1 MKQKILDALKSLGFK
16 VNDLGENGFYGFRYE
31 SNNLMY
37 MYNEHD
43 EDFLNIA
50 APFVQEIDPDNEL
63 LYYQLMDNINSKLK
77 YVKAYRMENDVWLF
91 VEHELMET
99 DDLNAVLMSM
109 IAQLDMG
116 VTIFH
121 DALAKIEA
129 DEDAD
134 EE

>member
-99 DDLNAVLMSM
+99 DDLNAILMSM
-109 IAQLDMG
+109 IAHLDMG

-129 DEDAD
+129 DEDVD

>member
-1 MKQKILDALKSLGFK
+1 
-16 VNDLGENGFYGFRYE
+16 
-31 SNNLMY
+31 

-99 DDLNAVLMSM
+99 DDLNTVLMSM
-109 IAQLDMG
+109 IAHLDMG

-129 DEDAD
+129 DEDVD

>member
-31 SNNLMY
+31 CNNFMY

-99 DDLNAVLMSM
+99 DDLNTVLMSM
-109 IAQLDMG
+109 IAHLDMG

-129 DEDAD
+129 DED

>member
-43 EDFLNIA
+43 DDFLNIA

-99 DDLNAVLMSM
+99 DDLNTVLMSM
-109 IAQLDMG
+109 IAHLDMG

-121 DALAKIEA
+121 DALARIEA
-129 DEDAD
+129 DEDVD

>member
-1 MKQKILDALKSLGFK
+1 MKQKILDALRSLGFK

-99 DDLNAVLMSM
+99 DDLNAILMSM
-109 IAQLDMG
+109 IAHLDMG

-129 DEDAD
+129 DEDVD

>member
-99 DDLNAVLMSM
+99 DDLNTVLMSM
-109 IAQLDMG
+109 IAHLDMG

-129 DEDAD
+129 DEDVD

>member
-1 MKQKILDALKSLGFK
+1 MKQEILDALKSLGFK

-31 SNNLMY
+31 CNNLMY

-50 APFVQEIDPDNEL
+50 APFVQEIDLDDEL

-77 YVKAYRMENDVWLF
+77 YVKAYRVENDIWLF

-99 DDLNAVLMSM
+99 DNLNAVLMSM
-109 IAQLDMG
+109 IAHLDMG

-129 DEDAD
+129 DEDED

>member
-1 MKQKILDALKSLGFK
+1 MKRKILDALKSLGFK

-99 DDLNAVLMSM
+99 DDLNAILMSM
-109 IAQLDMG
+109 IAHLDMG

-129 DEDAD
+129 DEDVD

>member
-1 MKQKILDALKSLGFK
+1 MKQKILDALRSLGFK

-99 DDLNAVLMSM
+99 DDLNTVLMSM
-109 IAQLDMG
+109 IAHLDMG

-129 DEDAD
+129 DEDVD